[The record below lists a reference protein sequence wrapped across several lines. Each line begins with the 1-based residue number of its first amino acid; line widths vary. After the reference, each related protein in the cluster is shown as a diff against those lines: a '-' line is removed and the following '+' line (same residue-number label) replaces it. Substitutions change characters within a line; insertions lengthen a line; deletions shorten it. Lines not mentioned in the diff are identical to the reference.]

1 MSEILENSHIGHKIR
16 RIRELKGVKQESLAA
31 ELGISR
37 QTVSKIEQSD
47 TIDDEMLDRIAQAL
61 DVPVERIKGF
71 NEDAIINIISSTLYD
86 NAGSINNN
94 STLNFNPIEKLV
106 ALFEENKNLYERML
120 ETERSKIKLLEDQLK
135 SLKKS

>member
-47 TIDDEMLDRIAQAL
+47 TIDDEMLDKIAQAL

-135 SLKKS
+135 SLKK

>member
-61 DVPVERIKGF
+61 DVPVESIKGF

-135 SLKKS
+135 SLKK

>member
-47 TIDDEMLDRIAQAL
+47 TIDEEMLDRIARAL

-135 SLKKS
+135 SLKK